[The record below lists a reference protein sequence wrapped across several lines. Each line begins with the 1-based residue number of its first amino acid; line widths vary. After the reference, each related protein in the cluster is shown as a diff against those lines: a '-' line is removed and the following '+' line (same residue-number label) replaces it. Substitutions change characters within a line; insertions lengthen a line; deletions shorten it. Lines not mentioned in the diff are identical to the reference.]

1 MQSSLTIAL
10 ISLAC
15 LSGGIV
21 LGAVLRA
28 ILPEHHLRDDS
39 KDVVKTAAALI
50 ATLAALVLGL
60 LVSSA
65 KSSFD
70 AMNFGVTQAGAKIIL
85 LDRVLARY
93 GPEAKE
99 VRDLL
104 RHEVSATIGRVW
116 PEEKNKVDG
125 LSSVEASTAMED
137 VHTRIR
143 GLSPQNESQRSIQS
157 QALEISSDL
166 QQTRW
171 LLIEETQGTLP
182 TALIAILI
190 FWLTVLYVSFGLF
203 APRNA
208 TAITALFICALSI
221 AGSIFLIQ
229 ELNQPVKGFI
239 KISSAPFVKALDI
252 IGK

>member
-15 LSGGIV
+15 LSGGIL

-28 ILPEHHLRDDS
+28 FLPEHHLRDDS

-70 AMNFGVTQAGAKIIL
+70 TMNSGVTQAGAKIIL

-93 GPEAKE
+93 GPEAKG

-104 RHEVSATIGRVW
+104 RHEVSVTLERVW
-116 PEEKNKVDG
+116 PEEKNKLDD
-125 LSSVEASTAMED
+125 LSTVEASKEIEG
-137 VHTRIR
+137 VHTGIR
-143 GLSPQNESQRSIQS
+143 ELSPQNESQKSIQS

-182 TALIAILI
+182 TALISILI

-208 TAITALFICALSI
+208 TTITALFICALSI

-229 ELNQPVKGFI
+229 ELNRPVEGFI
-239 KISSAPFVKALDI
+239 KISSAPLEKALHL

>member
-1 MQSSLTIAL
+1 
-10 ISLAC
+10 
-15 LSGGIV
+15 
-21 LGAVLRA
+21 
-28 ILPEHHLRDDS
+28 
-39 KDVVKTAAALI
+39 
-50 ATLAALVLGL
+50 L

-70 AMNFGVTQAGAKIIL
+70 TINSGVTQAGAKIIS

-93 GPEAKE
+93 GPEAKA

-104 RHEVSATIGRVW
+104 RHEVSVTIERVW
-116 PEEKNKVDG
+116 PEKKYKLDD
-125 LSSVEASTAMED
+125 LSPVEASKEIEG
-137 VHTRIR
+137 VQTRIR
-143 GLSPQNESQRSIQS
+143 ELSPQNESQKSIQS
-157 QALEISSDL
+157 PALEINSDL
-166 QQTRW
+166 QQSRW

-208 TAITALFICALSI
+208 TAITALFICAISI

-229 ELNQPVKGFI
+229 ELNRPIEGFI
-239 KISSAPFVKALDI
+239 KILSAPLEKALYL
-252 IGK
+252 IGR

>member
-15 LSGGIV
+15 LSGGILV
-21 LGAVLRA
+21 GAVLRA
-28 ILPEHHLRDDS
+28 YLPEHHLRDDS
-39 KDVVKTAAALI
+39 KDVVKTAAGLI
-50 ATLAALVLGL
+50 LTLAALVLGL

-65 KSSFD
+65 KGSFD
-70 AMNFGVTQAGAKIIL
+70 TMSSGITLAGAKIIT

-93 GPEAKE
+93 GPETKE
-99 VRDLL
+99 VRDRL
-104 RHEVSATIGRVW
+104 RHEVTIIVERVW
-116 PEEKNKVDG
+116 PTDMNRVRD
-125 LSSVEASTAMED
+125 LSPAAEAHGIED
-137 VHTRIR
+137 VHMRIR
-143 GLSPQNESQRSIQS
+143 ELSPQNELQRSIQS
-157 QALEISSDL
+157 QALQISSDL
-166 QQTRW
+166 QESRW
-171 LLIEETQGTLP
+171 LLIEETQGTFP

-208 TAITALFICALSI
+208 TVITALFICALSI

-229 ELNQPVKGFI
+229 ELNRPVEGFI
-239 KISSAPFVKALDI
+239 KVSSAPLEKALDI

>member
-1 MQSSLTIAL
+1 MHSSLTIAL

-15 LSGGIV
+15 LSGGIL

-28 ILPEHHLRDDS
+28 FLPEHHLRDDS
-39 KDVVKTAAALI
+39 KDVVKTAAGLI
-50 ATLAALVLGL
+50 LTLAALVLGL

-65 KSSFD
+65 KGSFD
-70 AMNFGVTQAGAKIIL
+70 TMSSGITQAGAKIIL

-99 VRDLL
+99 VRNLL
-104 RHEVSATIGRVW
+104 RYNVAATIERVW
-116 PEEKNKVDG
+116 PTEKTRVKDLGTLEVNTG
-125 LSSVEASTAMED
+125 IED
-137 VHTRIR
+137 VHARIR
-143 GLSPQNESQRSIQS
+143 ELSPQNESQRSIQS
-157 QALEISSDL
+157 EAQEIDSNL

-171 LLIEETQGTLP
+171 LLIEETQSTLP

-208 TAITALFICALSI
+208 TAMTALFICALSI

-229 ELNQPVKGFI
+229 ELNRPVEGFI
-239 KISSAPFVKALDI
+239 KISSAPLHKALDI